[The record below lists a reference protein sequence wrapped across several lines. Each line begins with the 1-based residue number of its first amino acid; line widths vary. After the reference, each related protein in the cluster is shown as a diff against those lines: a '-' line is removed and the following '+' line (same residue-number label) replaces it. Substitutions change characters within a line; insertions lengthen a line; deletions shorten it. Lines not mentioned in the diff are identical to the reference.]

1 MRLHDLG
8 GDGTEQASDRIL
20 TVPNLLSFARLAA
33 LPWLYLE
40 AVRGNLLRA
49 LIIGIVFGVTDWID
63 GYVARRFNQ
72 VTKLGQL
79 LDPLSDR
86 LFIITVAIAGV
97 VVGLLPWPIVAA
109 IVLRDTVLLVAGL
122 VMLGGGARPPAV
134 TALGKY
140 ATFGLMGSFIPLL
153 AGGIVGTASDPEPI
167 LWTIG
172 VVGLSISVVLYYVV
186 AVDYGRQLLA
196 ERRGDAADAPAG
208 PGGTEA

>member
-1 MRLHDLG
+1 
-8 GDGTEQASDRIL
+8 
-20 TVPNLLSFARLAA
+20 LAV
-33 LPWLYLE
+33 LPWLYIE

-49 LIIGIVFGVTDWID
+49 LIIGIAFGATDWID

-86 LFIITVAIAGV
+86 LFIITVAIALV
-97 VVGLLPWPIVAA
+97 VAGLLPWPIVAA
-109 IVLRDTVLLVAGL
+109 IVLRDTVLLIAGIVL
-122 VMLGGGARPPAV
+122 LGGGARPPAV

-140 ATFGLMGSFIPLL
+140 ATFGLMWSFVPLL
-153 AGGIVGTASDPEPI
+153 AGGIVGTVDDPEPI

-172 VVGLSISVVLYYVV
+172 VVGLAISVILYYVV

-196 ERRGDAADAPAG
+196 ARRGTADADASP
-208 PGGTEA
+208 PG

>member
-20 TVPNLLSFARLAA
+20 TVPNLLSFARLAV
-33 LPWLYLE
+33 LPWLYIE

-49 LIIGIVFGVTDWID
+49 LIIGIAFGATDWID

-86 LFIITVAIAGV
+86 LFIITVAIALV
-97 VVGLLPWPIVAA
+97 VAGLLPWPIVAA
-109 IVLRDTVLLVAGL
+109 IVVRDTVLLVAGITL
-122 VMLGGGARPPAV
+122 LGGGVRPPAV

-140 ATFGLMGSFIPLL
+140 ATFGLMWSFVPLL
-153 AGGIVGTASDPEPI
+153 AGGIVGTVDDPEPI

-172 VVGLSISVVLYYVV
+172 VVGLTISVILYYVV
-186 AVDYGRQLLA
+186 AVDYGRQLVA
-196 ERRGDAADAPAG
+196 ARRGPADADGSP
-208 PGGTEA
+208 PG

>member
-20 TVPNLLSFARLAA
+20 TVPNLLSFARLAV
-33 LPWLYLE
+33 LPWLYIE

-49 LIIGIVFGVTDWID
+49 LIIGMAFGATDWID

-86 LFIITVAIAGV
+86 LFIITVAIALV
-97 VVGLLPWPIVAA
+97 VAGLLPWPIVAA
-109 IVLRDTVLLVAGL
+109 IVLRDTVLLIAGIVL
-122 VMLGGGARPPAV
+122 LGGGARPPAV

-140 ATFGLMGSFIPLL
+140 ATFGLMWSFVPLL
-153 AGGIVGTASDPEPI
+153 AGGIVGTVDDPEPI

-172 VVGLSISVVLYYVV
+172 VVGLAISVILYYVV

-196 ERRGDAADAPAG
+196 ARRGTADADASP
-208 PGGTEA
+208 PG